1 MPNFES
7 HCRCPGC
14 GQCDAAARLAEA
26 YKTIRT
32 LEVDYRSLAQE
43 NAENRERLAE
53 AERLLRDAVKWLGDN
68 DDEDVL
74 VRRIERELGKSGAA
88 K

>member
-1 MPNFES
+1 
-7 HCRCPGC
+7 
-14 GQCDAAARLAEA
+14 
-26 YKTIRT
+26 
-32 LEVDYRSLAQE
+32 
-43 NAENRERLAE
+43 
-53 AERLLRDAVKWLGDN
+53 LLRDAVKWLGDN